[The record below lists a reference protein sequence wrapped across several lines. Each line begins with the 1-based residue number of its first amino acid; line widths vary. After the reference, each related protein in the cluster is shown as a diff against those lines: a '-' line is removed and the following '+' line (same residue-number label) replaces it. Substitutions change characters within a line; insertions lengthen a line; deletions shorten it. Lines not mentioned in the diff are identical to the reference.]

1 MTNYIPLELL
11 KSPNAVSVL
20 SMIDVVSHIIP
31 QEDPTSF
38 ISNINRKRMTRY
50 DIEMLE
56 RNLNAVDT
64 FDTQYKKFI
73 LIKNYTNNLDKARKE
88 YALFYKNRNFE
99 YSRLGTYKIVQGVG
113 CNGGGLFP
121 DNYSKE
127 TEAVSII
134 HGDVARRGKW
144 PITGSM
150 ANNMV
155 APDKENHILS
165 QSIRGIIGWP
175 SANFGNLSL
184 GSPCQMISAIIG
196 FTNSPDMMPIT
207 GEKFIQKRK
216 ECEGLRYLLDGNK
229 HDMESAYDGVYKF
242 DKTSFRYFFSATG
255 AIAGGNNFIVLK
267 CGPGISEITSAGAA
281 TPPGGDISPVGPA
294 PSYIPVNSRPVS
306 TLQSTLILSHRQQPP
321 QVNDKSIFYIDPAT
335 ATTAFAITD
344 TSMKKALIYM
354 FDNIQDSVSMRK
366 SRFGSIMLIY
376 SMFYM
381 YGIYIF
387 RLYEKMIKDLKLD
400 GDLKDK
406 YMSANK
412 KMLDSLLDYV
422 NYMINKKFRIKQLDS
437 SKDLIIA
444 STKELTVRN
453 KTTPADA
460 ALTTTNILTP
470 DHTIPAVAAVAG
482 AGAVPAIN
490 HCLTELDP
498 KETLAAIS
506 RVKLEGLTGTIYIGF
521 KDPTI
526 YESEDLFSDDTPYLK
541 DNYPIVFTDYT
552 TCDVIDYVP
561 TFKRLYEFLSI
572 GEEEEEPKV
581 SDKVISL
588 GAPLQND
595 EMIENLTRVL
605 DAYYSTVANSRDTFL
620 NYMDLK
626 LNIFKSSVSS
636 KTVSK
641 LRDDLLKNFGLIN
654 MISQRELR
662 DIKLIELAKEVMAKY
677 EGFRRDELKLTDD
690 KAIYKTRN
698 TIKNSDLNTLIKEQ
712 SRFMKKL
719 KQGTYAIIQLEVA
732 KLTHQ
737 LFLNKNP
744 TSALGNVFIN
754 TVNSSA
760 KKIDDEMDKELRQF
774 IARKTNNIAQKYGAN
789 ALKHTANIHLLRFS
803 DIPKTPATYL
813 SSIHSLY
820 TSLSRGSSSV
830 PSGIIGGPASGSS
843 HPFQK
848 SFLTSE
854 QKIRVSTTQ
863 FWKDM
868 KLSFNGKT
876 LYLPA
881 IKISTSR
888 GTSVFN
894 DNNFYMIDVLNS
906 MILSRLIAVKLY
918 PLNQKTIYAK
928 LNRTGYLMISA
939 ITDDLSNPD
948 RWMAVDFRHFARM
961 LKTDGSGA
969 FRRAAQGRSD
979 FFNLLANNGY
989 LISMMNNSIPAVS
1002 QTSRILTAYCSKV
1015 LKKELGSCSLF
1026 ISQPQFAQ
1034 NVQQR
1039 MDMFESTKGIDLR
1052 SGYSF
1057 YEYSVVGIQ
1066 NTIQR

>member
-56 RNLNAVDT
+56 RNLNTVDT
-64 FDTQYKKFI
+64 FDSQYKKFI
-73 LIKNYTNNLDKARKE
+73 LIKNYTNNLDNARKE

-99 YSRLGTYKIVQGVG
+99 YSRLGNYKIVQGVG

-229 HDMESAYDGVYKF
+229 HDMESPYDGVYKF
-242 DKTSFRYFFSATG
+242 NRTSFRYFFCATG
-255 AIAGGNNFIVLK
+255 IPTGGNNFIVLK
-267 CGPGISEITSAGAA
+267 CGPGISEIIPTGTARTAA
-281 TPPGGDISPVGPA
+281 SGRTPHGTQPPA
-294 PSYIPVNSRPVS
+294 NTKIPPES
-306 TLQSTLILSHRQQPP
+306 TLHSTLILSHTAPQQPT
-321 QVNDKSIFYIDPAT
+321 DKNIFYYGQNNPAN
-335 ATTAFAITD
+335 FVIND
-344 TSMKKALIYM
+344 TGMKNALIHM
-354 FDNIQDSVSMRK
+354 FNNEQDSAIVRK
-366 SRFGSIMLIY
+366 CRFGSIMLIY

-381 YGIYIF
+381 YGMYIYN
-387 RLYEKMIKDLKLD
+387 LYDKMIKDLKLD

-406 YMSANK
+406 YTLANK

-422 NYMINKKFRIKQLDS
+422 NYMINKKFRINKTD
-437 SKDLIIA
+437 SKDLIIV
-444 STKELTVRN
+444 STEERIL
-453 KTTPADA
+453 KTATSNDE
-460 ALTTTNILTP
+460 ILATRIKHDTSIP
-470 DHTIPAVAAVAG
+470 DHSTT
-482 AGAVPAIN
+482 GAVGSTPTGGVIN
-490 HCLTELDP
+490 TDRYRTELDDT
-498 KETLAAIS
+498 KIQNAFS
-506 RVKLEGLTGTIYIGF
+506 NVKLEGLTGTIYIGF
-521 KDPTI
+521 KDSSI
-526 YESEDLFSDDTPYLK
+526 YESQIVSDETPYLK
-541 DNYPIVFTDYT
+541 DNYPIVFSDYS
-552 TCDVIDYVP
+552 TCDAIDYVP

-581 SDKVISL
+581 KNNIISL
-588 GAPLQND
+588 GAPLQN
-595 EMIENLTRVL
+595 EKMLENLTRVL

-626 LNIFKSSVSS
+626 LNIFKSSVSA
-636 KTVSK
+636 KAVSK

-662 DIKLIELAKEVMAKY
+662 NIKLVELAKEVMSKY
-677 EGFRRDELKLTDD
+677 EGFRRDELNLTDD

-698 TIKNSDLNTLIKEQ
+698 TIKNSDLNTFIKEQ

-754 TVNSSA
+754 TVNSDA
-760 KKIDDEMDKELRQF
+760 KRIDDEMNKELRQL

-789 ALKHTANIHLLRFS
+789 ALKQTENIHLLRFS

-848 SFLTSE
+848 SLLTSE

-863 FWKDM
+863 FWKDL

-888 GTSVFN
+888 GASVFN

-918 PLNQKTIYAK
+918 PPNKKTIYAK
-928 LNRTGYLMISA
+928 LNRTGYLMLSA

-969 FRRAAQGRSD
+969 FRRVAQGRSD
-979 FFNLLANNGY
+979 FFNLISNNGY

-1057 YEYSVVGIQ
+1057 YEYSIVGIQ

>member
-20 SMIDVVSHIIP
+20 SMIDVLTHIIP

-56 RNLNAVDT
+56 RNLNTIET
-64 FDTQYKKFI
+64 FDSQYKKFHI
-73 LIKNYTNNLDKARKE
+73 MKNYTNNLDNARKE
-88 YALFYKNRNFE
+88 YMLYYKNKNFE
-99 YSRLGTYKIVQGVG
+99 YSRLGNYKLVKGVG
-113 CNGGGLFP
+113 CDGGGTFP
-121 DNYSKE
+121 SNYSKE

-150 ANNMV
+150 ENNMI
-155 APDKENHILS
+155 APDKENHILY

-196 FTNSPDMMPIT
+196 FTNSPGMNIT
-207 GEKFIQKRK
+207 GEKFIEKRK

-242 DKTSFRYFFSATG
+242 DKTSFHYFFFATG
-255 AIAGGNNFIVLK
+255 ALGGNNFVVLK
-267 CGPGISEITSAGAA
+267 CGPGISEITPAGAA
-281 TPPGGDISPVGPA
+281 TPVSGDISAVGLA
-294 PSYIPVNSRPVS
+294 PPYIPINNRPVS

-321 QVNDKSIFYIDPAT
+321 QVNDKSIFYIDS
-335 ATTAFAITD
+335 TTTVNPFAIND

-354 FDNIQDSVSMRK
+354 FDNIQDNVSMRK
-366 SRFGSIMLIY
+366 CRFGSIMLIY

-444 STKELTVRN
+444 STKEFTVRN
-453 KTTPADA
+453 KTTPANA
-460 ALTTTNILTP
+460 ELTTTNTLTP
-470 DHTIPAVAAVAG
+470 DHTIPAAT
-482 AGAVPAIN
+482 PAIN
-490 HCLTELDP
+490 HCRTELDP

-521 KDPTI
+521 KDSTI

-541 DNYPIVFTDYT
+541 DNYPIVFSDYS

-572 GEEEEEPKV
+572 EEDEEPKV

-595 EMIENLTRVL
+595 NMIENLTRVL
-605 DAYYSTVANSRDTFL
+605 DAYYSTVSNSRDTFL

-626 LNIFKSSVSS
+626 LNIFRSSVSV
-636 KTVSK
+636 KVVSK
-641 LRDDLLKNFGLIN
+641 LRDELLKSFGLIN
-654 MISQRELR
+654 MISQKELR
-662 DIKLIELAKEVMAKY
+662 DIKLVELAKEVMVKY

-690 KAIYKTRN
+690 KTIYKTRN
-698 TIKNSDLNTLIKEQ
+698 SIKNSDLNTFIKEQ

-803 DIPKTPATYL
+803 DIPKTPTTYL

-881 IKISTSR
+881 IKISTSK
-888 GTSVFN
+888 GISVFN
-894 DNNFYMIDVLNS
+894 DSNFYMIDVLNS
-906 MILSRLIAVKLY
+906 MIQARLIAIKLY
-918 PLNQKTIYAK
+918 PINPKTIYAR
-928 LNRTGYLMISA
+928 LNRTGYLMLSA
-939 ITDDLSNPD
+939 ITEDLSNPD
-948 RWMAVDFRHFARM
+948 RWMAIDFRHFARM
-961 LKTDGSGA
+961 LKNDGSMG
-969 FRRAAQGRSD
+969 FRRIAQGRSD
-979 FFNLLANNGY
+979 FFNLLSNNGY

-1002 QTSRILTAYCSKV
+1002 LTSKVLTSYCSKV
-1015 LKKELGSCSLF
+1015 LKKDLGNCSLF
-1026 ISQPQFAQ
+1026 ISQPQFSQ

-1039 MDMFESTKGIDLR
+1039 MDMFESTKGIDIR

-1057 YEYSVVGIQ
+1057 YEYSIVGIQ

>member
-1 MTNYIPLELL
+1 MTNYIPVELL

-20 SMIDVVSHIIP
+20 SMIDVLTHIIP

-56 RNLNAVDT
+56 RNLNTIET
-64 FDTQYKKFI
+64 FDSQYKKFYI
-73 LIKNYTNNLDKARKE
+73 MKNYSNNLDKARKE
-88 YALFYKNRNFE
+88 YMLYYKNKNFE
-99 YSRLGTYKIVQGVG
+99 YSRLGTYKLVKGVG
-113 CNGGGLFP
+113 CDGGGTFP
-121 DNYSKE
+121 SNYSKE

-134 HGDVARRGKW
+134 HGDVGRRGKW

-150 ANNMV
+150 ENNMV
-155 APDKENHILS
+155 APDKENHILY

-196 FTNSPDMMPIT
+196 FTNSPDMSIT
-207 GEKFIQKRK
+207 GEKIIQKRK

-242 DKTSFRYFFSATG
+242 DKTSFHYFFFATG
-255 AIAGGNNFIVLK
+255 RLGGYNFVVLK
-267 CGPGISEITSAGAA
+267 CGPGISEIIPAGGPTVAGLTPTGLIVPPHGSAVPEHFNQGE
-281 TPPGGDISPVGPA
+281 
-294 PSYIPVNSRPVS
+294 RPQS
-306 TLQSTLILSHRQQPP
+306 TLNSTLILSHP
-321 QVNDKSIFYIDPAT
+321 QNLPQNLKNIFHFNQALPAT
-335 ATTAFAITD
+335 FAIAD
-344 TSMKKALIYM
+344 TGMKNALIHM
-354 FDNIQDSVSMRK
+354 FTQITPDDQVVRK
-366 SRFGSIMLIY
+366 CRFGSIMLIY

-381 YGIYIF
+381 YGMYIF

-406 YMSANK
+406 YTSANN

-422 NYMINKKFRIKQLDS
+422 NYMINKKFKIKQLDS

-444 STKELTVRN
+444 STSEKVCFDTA
-453 KTTPADA
+453 TPPVAIAIPA
-460 ALTTTNILTP
+460 ANTLTP
-470 DHTIPAVAAVAG
+470 DHSLAAG
-482 AGAVPAIN
+482 ANPERYR
-490 HCLTELDP
+490 TELDP
-498 KETLAAIS
+498 KGTKIAMS
-506 RVKLEGLTGTIYIGF
+506 HVKLEGLTGTIYIGF
-521 KDPTI
+521 KDSTI

-541 DNYPIVFTDYT
+541 DNYPIVFTDYS

-572 GEEEEEPKV
+572 EEDEEPKV

-605 DAYYSTVANSRDTFL
+605 DAYYSTVSNSRDTFL

-626 LNIFKSSVSS
+626 LNIFKSSVSA
-636 KTVSK
+636 KVVSK
-641 LRDDLLKNFGLIN
+641 LRDELLKSFGLIN

-662 DIKLIELAKEVMAKY
+662 DIKLVELAKEVMAKY
-677 EGFRRDELKLTDD
+677 QGFRRDELKLTDD
-690 KAIYKTRN
+690 KTIYKTRN
-698 TIKNSDLNTLIKEQ
+698 SIKNSDLNTFIKEQ

-719 KQGTYAIIQLEVA
+719 KQGTYAIIQLEVS

-754 TVNSSA
+754 TINSSA
-760 KKIDDEMDKELRQF
+760 KEIDDDMDKELRKF

-803 DIPKTPATYL
+803 DIPKTPTTYL

-854 QKIRVSTTQ
+854 QKIRISTTQ

-888 GTSVFN
+888 GTTIFN
-894 DNNFYMIDVLNS
+894 DSNFYMIDVLNS
-906 MILSRLIAVKLY
+906 MILSRLIAIKLY
-918 PLNQKTIYAK
+918 PLNQKTIYAR
-928 LNRTGYLMISA
+928 LNRTGYLMLTA
-939 ITDDLSNPD
+939 ITEDLSNPD

-1002 QTSRILTAYCSKV
+1002 LTSKVLTAYCSKV
-1015 LKKELGSCSLF
+1015 LKKDLNKCSLF

-1057 YEYSVVGIQ
+1057 YEYSIVGIQ

>member
-56 RNLNAVDT
+56 RNLNTVET

-88 YALFYKNRNFE
+88 YALFYKNKNFE
-99 YSRLGTYKIVQGVG
+99 YSRLGNYKIVQGVG
-113 CNGGGLFP
+113 SNGGGLFP
-121 DNYSKE
+121 DNFSKE

-134 HGDVARRGKW
+134 HGDVERRGKW

-155 APDKENHILS
+155 APEKENHILS

-196 FTNSPDMMPIT
+196 FTNSPDIQPVS

-229 HDMESAYDGVYKF
+229 HDMESPYDGVYKF
-242 DKTSFRYFFSATG
+242 DRTLFRYFFCATG
-255 AIAGGNNFIVLK
+255 IPTGGGHNFIVLK
-267 CGPGISEITSAGAA
+267 CGPGISEIIPTGAQTA
-281 TPPGGDISPVGPA
+281 AGGDITVENGTGTAPFIPA
-294 PSYIPVNSRPVS
+294 NNRPRS
-306 TLQSTLILSHRQQPP
+306 TLHSTLILSHTAPLPP
-321 QVNDKSIFYIDPAT
+321 RSPSNDKSIFHYHQQNSA
-335 ATTAFAITD
+335 AFAISD
-344 TSMKKALIYM
+344 TGMKQALIHM
-354 FDNIQDSVSMRK
+354 FNNEQDTDLVRK
-366 SRFGSIMLIY
+366 CRFGSIMLIY

-381 YGIYIF
+381 YGMYIYN
-387 RLYEKMIKDLKLD
+387 LYDKMIKDLKLD

-406 YMSANK
+406 YMLANK

-422 NYMINKKFRIKQLDS
+422 NYMINKKFRLNHQD
-437 SKDLIIA
+437 SKDLIIV
-444 STKELTVRN
+444 STKEITERD
-453 KTTPADA
+453 KTTTLNAVAIKDD
-460 ALTTTNILTP
+460 ILIP
-470 DHTIPAVAAVAG
+470 DHSNGAA
-482 AGAVPAIN
+482 PRYR
-490 HCLTELDP
+490 TELDP
-498 KETLAAIS
+498 KETLSAMS

-521 KDPTI
+521 KDSSI
-526 YESEDLFSDDTPYLK
+526 YESQIVSDETPYTK
-541 DNYPIVFTDYT
+541 DNYPIVFSDYS
-552 TCDVIDYVP
+552 TCDAIDYIP

-572 GEEEEEPKV
+572 GDEEEEPKV
-581 SDKVISL
+581 KDKIISL

-595 EMIENLTRVL
+595 EMLENLTRVL

-636 KTVSK
+636 KAVSK
-641 LRDDLLKNFGLIN
+641 LRDDLLKSFGLIN
-654 MISQRELR
+654 MISQKELR
-662 DIKLIELAKEVMAKY
+662 NVKLVELAKEVMAKY
-677 EGFRRDELKLTDD
+677 RGFRRDELKLTDD

-719 KQGTYAIIQLEVA
+719 KQGTYAILQLEVA

-754 TVNSSA
+754 TINSDA
-760 KKIDDEMDKELRQF
+760 KEIDDEMDKELRQL

-789 ALKHTANIHLLRFS
+789 ALKQTTNIHLLRFS
-803 DIPKTPATYL
+803 DLPKTPATYL

-820 TSLSRGSSSV
+820 TSLGRGSSTV

-848 SFLTSE
+848 SLLTSE

-863 FWKDM
+863 FWKDL

-888 GTSVFN
+888 GATVFN
-894 DNNFYMIDVLNS
+894 DQNFYMIDVLNS

-928 LNRTGYLMISA
+928 LNRTGYLMLSA
-939 ITDDLSNPD
+939 ITADLSNSD

-969 FRRAAQGRSD
+969 FRRVAQGRSD

-1002 QTSRILTAYCSKV
+1002 QTSRALTAYCSKV
-1015 LKKELGSCSLF
+1015 LKKDLGSCSLF

-1039 MDMFESTKGIDLR
+1039 MDMFESTRGIDLR

>member
-1 MTNYIPLELL
+1 MTNYIPVELL

-56 RNLNAVDT
+56 RNLNTVET

-88 YALFYKNRNFE
+88 YALFYKNKNFE
-99 YSRLGTYKIVQGVG
+99 YSRLGNYKIVQGVG
-113 CNGGGLFP
+113 SNGGGLFP

-144 PITGSM
+144 PIMGSM
-150 ANNMV
+150 ENNMV
-155 APDKENHILS
+155 SPDKENHILY

-196 FTNSPDMMPIT
+196 FTNSPDPQPIS

-229 HDMESAYDGVYKF
+229 HDMESPYDGVYKF
-242 DKTSFRYFFSATG
+242 DRTLFRYFFCANVIPTG
-255 AIAGGNNFIVLK
+255 GHNFIVLK
-267 CGPGISEITSAGAA
+267 CGPGISEIIPTGAH
-281 TPPGGDISPVGPA
+281 TVVGGDIVAPTAAAPFITANNRPA
-294 PSYIPVNSRPVS
+294 S
-306 TLQSTLILSHRQQPP
+306 TLHSTLILSHTAPQPP
-321 QVNDKSIFYIDPAT
+321 QPLTDKNIFYYGQA
-335 ATTAFAITD
+335 AAAFAIGD
-344 TSMKKALIYM
+344 TGMKQALIHM
-354 FDNIQDSVSMRK
+354 FSNEQDTVLVRK
-366 SRFGSIMLIY
+366 CRFGSIILIY

-381 YGIYIF
+381 YGMYIYN
-387 RLYEKMIKDLKLD
+387 LYDKMIKDLKLD

-406 YMSANK
+406 YMLANK

-422 NYMINKKFRIKQLDS
+422 NYMINKKFRLNHQD
-437 SKDLIIA
+437 SKDLIIV
-444 STKELTVRN
+444 STKEITVRD
-453 KTTPADA
+453 KTTPANAVAIKDD
-460 ALTTTNILTP
+460 ILIP
-470 DHTIPAVAAVAG
+470 DHSTGAA
-482 AGAVPAIN
+482 PRYR
-490 HCLTELDP
+490 TELDP
-498 KETLAAIS
+498 KETLAAMS

-521 KDPTI
+521 KDSSI
-526 YESEDLFSDDTPYLK
+526 YESQIVSDETPFLK
-541 DNYPIVFTDYT
+541 DNYPIVFSDYS
-552 TCDVIDYVP
+552 TCDAIDYVP

-572 GEEEEEPKV
+572 GDEEEEPKV
-581 SDKVISL
+581 KNNIISL
-588 GAPLQND
+588 GAPLQN
-595 EMIENLTRVL
+595 EKMLENLTRVL
-605 DAYYSTVANSRDTFL
+605 DAYYGTVANSRDTFL

-626 LNIFKSSVSS
+626 LNIFQSSVSA

-641 LRDDLLKNFGLIN
+641 LRDDLLKKFGLIN
-654 MISQRELR
+654 MISQKELR
-662 DIKLIELAKEVMAKY
+662 DIKLVELANEVIAKY
-677 EGFRRDELKLTDD
+677 RGFRRDELNLTDD

-698 TIKNSDLNTLIKEQ
+698 SVKNSDLNTFIKEQ

-737 LFLNKNP
+737 LFINKNP
-744 TSALGNVFIN
+744 TGALGPVFVN
-754 TVNSSA
+754 TLNAEA
-760 KKIDDEMDKELRQF
+760 KKVDDEMDKELRQL
-774 IARKTNNIAQKYGAN
+774 IARKTNNIVQKYGAN
-789 ALKHTANIHLLRFS
+789 ALKHTTNIHLLRFS

-820 TSLSRGSSSV
+820 TSLSRGSSRI

-848 SFLTSE
+848 SLLTSE

-863 FWKDM
+863 FWKDL

-881 IKISTSR
+881 IKISTSK
-888 GTSVFN
+888 GATVFN

-918 PLNQKTIYAK
+918 PPNQKTIYAR
-928 LNRTGYLMISA
+928 LNRTGYLMLSA
-939 ITDDLSNPD
+939 ITEDLSNPD

-961 LKTDGSGA
+961 LKTDGSGE
-969 FRRAAQGRSD
+969 FRRLAQGRSD
-979 FFNLLANNGY
+979 FFNLIANNGY

-1002 QTSRILTAYCSKV
+1002 QTSRALTSYCSKL
-1015 LKKELGSCSLF
+1015 LKKDFGSCSLF

-1039 MDMFESTKGIDLR
+1039 MDMFESTRGIDLR

-1057 YEYSVVGIQ
+1057 YEYSIVGIQ

>member
-88 YALFYKNRNFE
+88 YALFHKNRNFE

-127 TEAVSII
+127 NEAVSII

-155 APDKENHILS
+155 APEKENHILS

-196 FTNSPDMMPIT
+196 FTNSPDIQPVS

-229 HDMESAYDGVYKF
+229 HDMEAAYDGVYKF
-242 DKTSFRYFFSATG
+242 DRTLFRYFFCATG
-255 AIAGGNNFIVLK
+255 IPTGGHNFIVLK
-267 CGPGISEITSAGAA
+267 CGPGSSEIDIAGNMTVTAGGKTALGTAPTAA
-281 TPPGGDISPVGPA
+281 SP
-294 PSYIPVNSRPVS
+294 PVS
-306 TLQSTLILSHRQQPP
+306 SLQSTLILSHTAQQPP
-321 QVNDKSIFYIDPAT
+321 TDKNIFYSHQNTPTGPFVIADKG
-335 ATTAFAITD
+335 
-344 TSMKKALIYM
+344 MKNALIYM
-354 FDNIQDSVSMRK
+354 FNNEQDSQVVRK
-366 SRFGSIMLIY
+366 CRFGSIMLIY

-381 YGIYIF
+381 YGMYIYN
-387 RLYEKMIKDLKLD
+387 LYDKMIKDLKLD

-422 NYMINKKFRIKQLDS
+422 NYMINKKFRINQTDI
-437 SKDLIIA
+437 KDLIIV
-444 STKELTVRN
+444 STSEKSCFDS
-453 KTTPADA
+453 AG
-460 ALTTTNILTP
+460 TNPVQIGTSVLIP
-470 DHTIPAVAAVAG
+470 DHSAA
-482 AGAVPAIN
+482 PN
-490 HCLTELDP
+490 LRYRTELDP
-498 KETLAAIS
+498 KETLAAMS

-521 KDPTI
+521 KNSSI
-526 YESEDLFSDDTPYLK
+526 YESQIVSDETPYLK
-541 DNYPIVFTDYT
+541 DNYPIVFSDYS

-581 SDKVISL
+581 KNEIISL
-588 GAPLQND
+588 GAPLQN
-595 EMIENLTRVL
+595 EKMLENLTRVL
-605 DAYYSTVANSRDTFL
+605 DAYYSTVSNSRDTFL

-626 LNIFKSSVSS
+626 LNIFKSSVSA
-636 KTVSK
+636 KAVSK

-654 MISQRELR
+654 MISQKDLR
-662 DIKLIELAKEVMAKY
+662 NIKLVELANEVVAKY
-677 EGFRRDELKLTDD
+677 RGFRRDELNLTDD

-698 TIKNSDLNTLIKEQ
+698 TIKNSDLTTFIKDQ

-719 KQGTYAIIQLEVA
+719 KQGTYAIIQLEVS

-754 TVNSSA
+754 TLNAEA
-760 KKIDDEMDKELRQF
+760 KKVDDEMDKELREL

-789 ALKHTANIHLLRFS
+789 TLKHTENIHLLRFS
-803 DIPKTPATYL
+803 DIPRTPATYL

-820 TSLSRGSSSV
+820 TSLGRGSSTV

-848 SFLTSE
+848 SLLTSE

-863 FWKDM
+863 FWKDL

-888 GTSVFN
+888 GASVFN

-906 MILSRLIAVKLY
+906 MIMSRLIAVKLY
-918 PLNQKTIYAK
+918 PPNQKTIYAK
-928 LNRTGYLMISA
+928 LNRTGYLMLSA

-969 FRRAAQGRSD
+969 FRRVAQGRSD

-1057 YEYSVVGIQ
+1057 YEYSIVGIQ

>member
-1 MTNYIPLELL
+1 
-11 KSPNAVSVL
+11 
-20 SMIDVVSHIIP
+20 MIDVVSHIIP

-56 RNLNAVDT
+56 RNLNTVDT
-64 FDTQYKKFI
+64 FDSQYKKFT
-73 LIKNYTNNLDKARKE
+73 LIKNYTNNLDNARKE

-99 YSRLGTYKIVQGVG
+99 YSRLGTYKFVQGVG

-121 DNYSKE
+121 DNFSKE

-196 FTNSPDMMPIT
+196 FTNNLEMNIT
-207 GEKFIQKRK
+207 GEKFIEKRK

-242 DKTSFRYFFSATG
+242 DKTSFRNFFFATG
-255 AIAGGNNFIVLK
+255 GVIGGNNFIVLK
-267 CGPGISEITSAGAA
+267 CGPGISEITLGAVATAAGPTPTGLIVAA
-281 TPPGGDISPVGPA
+281 NGSGGATHFDQTRLE
-294 PSYIPVNSRPVS
+294 RPLS
-306 TLQSTLILSHRQQPP
+306 TLHSTLILSHTTNLTPNQKNIFFFG
-321 QVNDKSIFYIDPAT
+321 QVLPNT
-335 ATTAFAITD
+335 FAIAD
-344 TSMKKALIYM
+344 TGMKNALIHM
-354 FDNIQDSVSMRK
+354 FTQIPDSEVVRK
-366 SRFGSIMLIY
+366 CRFGSIMLIY

-381 YGIYIF
+381 YGMYIF

-406 YMSANK
+406 YNSANK

-422 NYMINKKFRIKQLDS
+422 NYMINKKFRIKSLDL

-444 STKELTVRN
+444 STSEKVCYDTA
-453 KTTPADA
+453 TPPVAISIP
-460 ALTTTNILTP
+460 TTNTFTP
-470 DHTIPAVAAVAG
+470 DHSF
-482 AGAVPAIN
+482 AGAVN
-490 HCLTELDP
+490 QRYRTELDP
-498 KETLAAIS
+498 KGTNTAMAN
-506 RVKLEGLTGTIYIGF
+506 VKLDALTGTIYIGF
-521 KDPTI
+521 KESTL
-526 YESEDLFSDDTPYLK
+526 YESEELFSDETPYTK
-541 DNYPIVFTDYT
+541 DNYPIVFSDYS
-552 TCDVIDYVP
+552 TCDAIDYVP

-581 SDKVISL
+581 KDKIISL

-595 EMIENLTRVL
+595 EMLENLTRVL

-626 LNIFKSSVSS
+626 LNIFKSSVSA
-636 KTVSK
+636 KAVSK

-654 MISQRELR
+654 MISQKELR
-662 DIKLIELAKEVMAKY
+662 DIKLVELAKEVMAKY

-698 TIKNSDLNTLIKEQ
+698 TIKNSDLNTFIKEQ

-789 ALKHTANIHLLRFS
+789 ALKHTENIHLLRFS

-848 SFLTSE
+848 SLLTSE

-863 FWKDM
+863 FWKDL

-888 GTSVFN
+888 GASVFN

-906 MILSRLIAVKLY
+906 MILSRLITVKLY
-918 PLNQKTIYAK
+918 PPNQKTIYAK
-928 LNRTGYLMISA
+928 LNRTGYLMLSA

-969 FRRAAQGRSD
+969 FRRVAQGRSD
-979 FFNLLANNGY
+979 FFNLISNNGY

-1034 NVQQR
+1034 NVQNR

-1057 YEYSVVGIQ
+1057 YEYSIVGIQ

>member
-56 RNLNAVDT
+56 RNLNTVET

-88 YALFYKNRNFE
+88 YALFYKNKNFE

-113 CNGGGLFP
+113 SNGGGLFP

-196 FTNSPDMMPIT
+196 FTNSPDMNPIS

-216 ECEGLRYLLDGNK
+216 DCEGLRYLLDGNK

-242 DKTSFRYFFSATG
+242 DRTSFRYFFCATG
-255 AIAGGNNFIVLK
+255 IPTGGNNFVVLK
-267 CGPGISEITSAGAA
+267 CGPGISEITPTGTHTVAGSGNIVDPIAGAPYI
-281 TPPGGDISPVGPA
+281 TP
-294 PSYIPVNSRPVS
+294 NNRPVS
-306 TLQSTLILSHRQQPP
+306 TLHSTLILSHTAPQPP
-321 QVNDKSIFYIDPAT
+321 QPPTDKNIFYYGQAG
-335 ATTAFAITD
+335 TTFVIAD
-344 TSMKKALIYM
+344 TGMKQALIHM
-354 FDNIQDSVSMRK
+354 FTNDQDSALVRK
-366 SRFGSIMLIY
+366 CRFGSIMLIY

-381 YGIYIF
+381 YGMYIYN
-387 RLYEKMIKDLKLD
+387 LYDKMIKDLKLD

-422 NYMINKKFRIKQLDS
+422 NYMINKKFRLNHQD
-437 SKDLIIA
+437 SKDLIIV
-444 STKELTVRN
+444 STKEITERD
-453 KTTPADA
+453 KTTPQNAVAIKDD
-460 ALTTTNILTP
+460 LLIP
-470 DHTIPAVAAVAG
+470 DHSTA
-482 AGAVPAIN
+482 N
-490 HCLTELDP
+490 HPNIRYRTELDP
-498 KETLAAIS
+498 KETLAAMS
-506 RVKLEGLTGTIYIGF
+506 RVKIEGLTGTIYIGF
-521 KDPTI
+521 KYSSI
-526 YESEDLFSDDTPYLK
+526 YEGNIVSDETPYTK
-541 DNYPIVFTDYT
+541 DNYPIVFSDYS
-552 TCDVIDYVP
+552 TCDAIDYVP

-581 SDKVISL
+581 KDKIISL

-595 EMIENLTRVL
+595 EMVENLTRVL

-636 KTVSK
+636 KAVSK
-641 LRDDLLKNFGLIN
+641 LRDDLLKSFGLIN

-662 DIKLIELAKEVMAKY
+662 DIKLVELANEVMAKY
-677 EGFRRDELKLTDD
+677 RGFRSDELKLTDD

-712 SRFMKKL
+712 SRSMKKL

-754 TVNSSA
+754 TVNSEA
-760 KKIDDEMDKELRQF
+760 KKIDDEMDKELRQL
-774 IARKTNNIAQKYGAN
+774 IARKTNNIIQKYGAN

-803 DIPKTPATYL
+803 DIPRTPATYL

-820 TSLSRGSSSV
+820 TSLGRGSSSV

-848 SFLTSE
+848 SLLTAE
-854 QKIRVSTTQ
+854 QKMRISSTQ

-888 GTSVFN
+888 GASVFN

-928 LNRTGYLMISA
+928 LNRTGYLMLSA
-939 ITDDLSNPD
+939 ITSDLSIPD
-948 RWMAVDFRHFARM
+948 RWMAIDFRHFARM
-961 LKTDGSGA
+961 LKTDGSGI
-969 FRRAAQGRSD
+969 FRRAAQGRSN

-1002 QTSRILTAYCSKV
+1002 QTSKILTAYCSKV

-1034 NVQQR
+1034 NVQTR

>member
-88 YALFYKNRNFE
+88 YALFYKNKNFE
-99 YSRLGTYKIVQGVG
+99 YSRLGNYKIVQGVG

-196 FTNSPDMMPIT
+196 FTNSPDMNPIS

-242 DKTSFRYFFSATG
+242 DRTSFRYFFCANVIPAVG
-255 AIAGGNNFIVLK
+255 HNFIVLK
-267 CGPGISEITSAGAA
+267 CGPGNSEIIPAGTARTAA
-281 TPPGGDISPVGPA
+281 SGRTPHGTQPPILGR
-294 PSYIPVNSRPVS
+294 IPPES
-306 TLQSTLILSHRQQPP
+306 TLQSTLILSHIQHPQP
-321 QVNDKSIFYIDPAT
+321 NEKSIFYYGQVGA
-335 ATTAFAITD
+335 AFAIDNTG
-344 TSMKKALIYM
+344 MKQALIHM
-354 FDNIQDSVSMRK
+354 FSNEQDTALVRK
-366 SRFGSIMLIY
+366 CRFGSIMLIY

-381 YGIYIF
+381 YGMYIYN
-387 RLYEKMIKDLKLD
+387 LYDKMIKDLKLD

-406 YMSANK
+406 YTLANK

-422 NYMINKKFRIKQLDS
+422 NYMINKKFRINQTDT
-437 SKDLIIA
+437 KDLIIV
-444 STKELTVRN
+444 STEERIL
-453 KTTPADA
+453 KTATDNNA
-460 ALTTTNILTP
+460 ILATRIKHDTSIP
-470 DHTIPAVAAVAG
+470 DHSTT
-482 AGAVPAIN
+482 GAVGSTPTGGVAN
-490 HCLTELDP
+490 TDRYRTELDDT
-498 KETLAAIS
+498 KIQNAFS
-506 RVKLEGLTGTIYIGF
+506 NVKLEGLTGTIYIGF
-521 KDPTI
+521 KDSSI
-526 YESEDLFSDDTPYLK
+526 YESQIVSDETPYTK
-541 DNYPIVFTDYT
+541 DNYPIVFSDYS
-552 TCDVIDYVP
+552 TCDAIDYIP

-581 SDKVISL
+581 KDKVISL

-595 EMIENLTRVL
+595 EMLDNLTRVL

-636 KTVSK
+636 KAVSK
-641 LRDDLLKNFGLIN
+641 LRDELLKNFGLIN
-654 MISQRELR
+654 MISQKELR
-662 DIKLIELAKEVMAKY
+662 NVKLVELAKEVMSKY
-677 EGFRRDELKLTDD
+677 RGFRRDELKLTDD

-737 LFLNKNP
+737 LFRNKNP

-754 TVNSSA
+754 TVNA
-760 KKIDDEMDKELRQF
+760 DEKEIDDEMNKELRQL

-789 ALKHTANIHLLRFS
+789 ALKQTENIHLLRFS

-948 RWMAVDFRHFARM
+948 RWMAIDFRHFARM

>member
-1 MTNYIPLELL
+1 MTNYIPVELL

-20 SMIDVVSHIIP
+20 SMIDVLTHIIP

-38 ISNINRKRMTRY
+38 ISNLNRKKLTRY
-50 DIEMLE
+50 NIEMLE
-56 RNLNAVDT
+56 RNLNTVET
-64 FDTQYKKFI
+64 FDEQYKKFYI
-73 LIKNYTNNLDKARKE
+73 MKNYSNNLDKARKE
-88 YALFYKNRNFE
+88 YMLYYKNRNFE
-99 YSRLGTYKIVQGVG
+99 YNRLGTYKYVQGVG
-113 CNGGGLFP
+113 CDGGGTFP
-121 DNYSKE
+121 SNYSRE

-134 HGDVARRGKW
+134 HGDVERRGKW
-144 PITGSM
+144 PIVGSM

-155 APDKENHILS
+155 APDKENHILY

-175 SANFGNLSL
+175 SSNFGNLSL

-196 FTNSPDMMPIT
+196 FTNSSDMNPIS

-229 HDMESAYDGVYKF
+229 HDMESPYDGVYKF
-242 DKTSFRYFFSATG
+242 DRTLFRYFFCATSIPTG
-255 AIAGGNNFIVLK
+255 GGNNFIVLK
-267 CGPGISEITSAGAA
+267 CGPGISEIIPTGGRTVVSGTIIVNADGTVGAPFIIA
-281 TPPGGDISPVGPA
+281 NGRPA
-294 PSYIPVNSRPVS
+294 S
-306 TLQSTLILSHRQQPP
+306 TLHSTLILSHTAP
-321 QVNDKSIFYIDPAT
+321 QLPTDKNIFYYGQNNPAN
-335 ATTAFAITD
+335 FVITD
-344 TSMKKALIYM
+344 TGMKNALIHM
-354 FDNIQDSVSMRK
+354 FNNEQDSEIVRK
-366 SRFGSIMLIY
+366 CRFGSIMLIY

-381 YGIYIF
+381 YGMYIYN
-387 RLYEKMIKDLKLD
+387 LYDKMIKDLKLD

-406 YMSANK
+406 YTLANK

-422 NYMINKKFRIKQLDS
+422 NYMINKKFRINKTD
-437 SKDLIIA
+437 SKDLIIV
-444 STKELTVRN
+444 STKEITERD
-453 KTTPADA
+453 KT
-460 ALTTTNILTP
+460 TTTNNAVQIGTSVLIP
-470 DHTIPAVAAVAG
+470 DHSAAPA
-482 AGAVPAIN
+482 
-490 HCLTELDP
+490 LRYRTELDP
-498 KETLAAIS
+498 TETLAAMS

-521 KDPTI
+521 KNSSI
-526 YESEDLFSDDTPYLK
+526 YESEFVSDETPYLK
-541 DNYPIVFTDYT
+541 DNYPIVFTDYS
-552 TCDVIDYVP
+552 TCNAIDYVP

-572 GEEEEEPKV
+572 EEDEEPRVK
-581 SDKVISL
+581 DTVISL
-588 GAPLQND
+588 GAPLQN
-595 EMIENLTRVL
+595 EKMLENLARVL
-605 DAYYSTVANSRDTFL
+605 DAYYSTVSNSRDIFL

-626 LNIFKSSVSS
+626 LNIFKSSVSA

-641 LRDDLLKNFGLIN
+641 LRDELLKSFGLIN
-654 MISQRELR
+654 MISQKELR
-662 DIKLIELAKEVMAKY
+662 NVKLVELAKQVMAKY
-677 EGFRRDELKLTDD
+677 RQYRMDELKLTDD

-698 TIKNSDLNTLIKEQ
+698 TIKNSNTTTFIKEQ

-732 KLTHQ
+732 KLTYQ

-744 TSALGNVFIN
+744 TSSLGNVFIN
-754 TVNSSA
+754 TINADA
-760 KKIDDEMDKELRQF
+760 KEIDDETNKELREL
-774 IARKTNNIAQKYGAN
+774 IARKTNNIAQKYGTN
-789 ALKHTANIHLLRFS
+789 ALKQTENIHLLRFS
-803 DIPKTPATYL
+803 DLPKTPTTYL

-830 PSGIIGGPASGSS
+830 PSGLIGGPASGSS

-848 SFLTSE
+848 SLLTSE

-863 FWKDM
+863 FWKDL

-888 GTSVFN
+888 GATVFN
-894 DNNFYMIDVLNS
+894 DQNFYMIDVINS

-918 PLNQKTIYAK
+918 PPNQKTIYAR
-928 LNRTGYLMISA
+928 LNRTGYLMLSA
-939 ITDDLSNPD
+939 ITADLSNPD

-961 LKTDGSGA
+961 LKTDGSGE
-969 FRRAAQGRSD
+969 FRRVAQGRSD

-1002 QTSRILTAYCSKV
+1002 QTSRALTAYCSKL
-1015 LKKELGSCSLF
+1015 LKKELGRCSLF

>member
-88 YALFYKNRNFE
+88 YALFYKNKNFE
-99 YSRLGTYKIVQGVG
+99 YSRLGNYKIVQGVG

-196 FTNSPDMMPIT
+196 FTNSPDTQPVS

-229 HDMESAYDGVYKF
+229 HDMESPYDGVYKF
-242 DKTSFRYFFSATG
+242 DRTSFRYFFCATG
-255 AIAGGNNFIVLK
+255 IPTGGHNFIVLK
-267 CGPGISEITSAGAA
+267 CGPGISEIIPTGTQTA
-281 TPPGGDISPVGPA
+281 TGGDITVENGTGAAPFIPA
-294 PSYIPVNSRPVS
+294 NNRPRS
-306 TLQSTLILSHRQQPP
+306 TLHSTLILSHTAPLPP
-321 QVNDKSIFYIDPAT
+321 RSPLNDKSIFHYHQENA
-335 ATTAFAITD
+335 AAFAIND
-344 TSMKKALIYM
+344 TGMKQALIHM
-354 FDNIQDSVSMRK
+354 FNNEQDTVLVRK
-366 SRFGSIMLIY
+366 CRFGSIMLIY

-381 YGIYIF
+381 YGMYIYN
-387 RLYEKMIKDLKLD
+387 LYDKMIKDLKLD

-422 NYMINKKFRIKQLDS
+422 NYMINKKFRLNHQD
-437 SKDLIIA
+437 SKDLIIV
-444 STKELTVRN
+444 STKEITERD
-453 KTTPADA
+453 KTTPQNAVAIQNDA
-460 ALTTTNILTP
+460 LIP
-470 DHTIPAVAAVAG
+470 DHSTPAAAQRYR
-482 AGAVPAIN
+482 
-490 HCLTELDP
+490 TELDP
-498 KETLAAIS
+498 KETLAAMS

-521 KDPTI
+521 KNASI
-526 YESEDLFSDDTPYLK
+526 YESQIVSDETPYLK
-541 DNYPIVFTDYT
+541 DNYPIVFSDYS
-552 TCDVIDYVP
+552 TCDAIDYVP

-572 GEEEEEPKV
+572 EEDEEPRVK
-581 SDKVISL
+581 DKVISL

-605 DAYYSTVANSRDTFL
+605 DAYYSTVSNSRDIFL

-641 LRDDLLKNFGLIN
+641 LRDELLKSFGLIN
-654 MISQRELR
+654 MISQKELR
-662 DIKLIELAKEVMAKY
+662 NVKLVELAKEVMSKY
-677 EGFRRDELKLTDD
+677 RGFRRDELKLTDD

-737 LFLNKNP
+737 LFRNKNP

-754 TVNSSA
+754 TVNA
-760 KKIDDEMDKELRQF
+760 DEKEIDDEMNKELRQL

-789 ALKHTANIHLLRFS
+789 ALKQTENIHLLRFS

-961 LKTDGSGA
+961 LKTDGSGG

>member
-88 YALFYKNRNFE
+88 YALFYKNKNFE

-113 CNGGGLFP
+113 SNGGGLFP

-196 FTNSPDMMPIT
+196 FTNSPDMNPIS

-229 HDMESAYDGVYKF
+229 HDMESPYDGVYKF
-242 DKTSFRYFFSATG
+242 DRTSFRYFFCATG
-255 AIAGGNNFIVLK
+255 IPTGGHNFIVLK
-267 CGPGISEITSAGAA
+267 CGPGISEIIPTGTQTA
-281 TPPGGDISPVGPA
+281 TGGDITVENGTGAAPFIPA
-294 PSYIPVNSRPVS
+294 NNRPRS
-306 TLQSTLILSHRQQPP
+306 TLHSTLILSHTAPLPP
-321 QVNDKSIFYIDPAT
+321 RSPLNDKSIFHYHQENA
-335 ATTAFAITD
+335 AAFAIND
-344 TSMKKALIYM
+344 TGMKQALIHM
-354 FDNIQDSVSMRK
+354 FNNEQDTVLVRK
-366 SRFGSIMLIY
+366 CRFGSIMLIY

-381 YGIYIF
+381 YGMYIYN
-387 RLYEKMIKDLKLD
+387 LYDKMIKDLKLD

-422 NYMINKKFRIKQLDS
+422 NYMINKKFRLNHQD
-437 SKDLIIA
+437 SKDLIIV
-444 STKELTVRN
+444 STKEITERD
-453 KTTPADA
+453 KTTPQNAVAIQNDA
-460 ALTTTNILTP
+460 LIP
-470 DHTIPAVAAVAG
+470 DHSTPAAAQRYR
-482 AGAVPAIN
+482 
-490 HCLTELDP
+490 TELDP
-498 KETLAAIS
+498 KETLAAMS

-521 KDPTI
+521 KNASI
-526 YESEDLFSDDTPYLK
+526 YESQIVSDETPYLK
-541 DNYPIVFTDYT
+541 DNYPIVFSDYS
-552 TCDVIDYVP
+552 TCDAIDYVP

-572 GEEEEEPKV
+572 EEDEEPRVK
-581 SDKVISL
+581 DKVISL

-605 DAYYSTVANSRDTFL
+605 DAYYSTVSNSRDIFL

-636 KTVSK
+636 KAVSK
-641 LRDDLLKNFGLIN
+641 LRDELLKNFGLIN
-654 MISQRELR
+654 MISQKELR
-662 DIKLIELAKEVMAKY
+662 NVKLVELAKEVMSKY
-677 EGFRRDELKLTDD
+677 RGFRRDELKLTDD

-737 LFLNKNP
+737 LFRNKNP

-754 TVNSSA
+754 TVNA
-760 KKIDDEMDKELRQF
+760 DEKEIDDEMNKELRQL

-789 ALKHTANIHLLRFS
+789 ALKQTENIHLLRFS

-961 LKTDGSGA
+961 LKTDGSGS